1 MQPGAWREWIHSELA
16 QRLTASVFSISD
28 LLERSD
34 RYHAPTLARVLIVAV
49 DLEAGH
55 GSGLNGAAQRAVQ
68 LFLAG
73 GS

>member
-1 MQPGAWREWIHSELA
+1 
-16 QRLTASVFSISD
+16 
-28 LLERSD
+28 
-34 RYHAPTLARVLIVAV
+34 VAV

-73 GS
+73 G